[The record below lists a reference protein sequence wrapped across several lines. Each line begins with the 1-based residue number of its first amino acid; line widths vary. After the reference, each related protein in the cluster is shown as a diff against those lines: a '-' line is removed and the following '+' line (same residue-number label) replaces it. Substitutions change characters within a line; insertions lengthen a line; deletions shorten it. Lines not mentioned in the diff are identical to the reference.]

1 MAMRFLHL
9 WAWIRLSSS
18 KARAKAWSGY
28 KFEIEKEMDPAN
40 KMVVTSHSAGNNT
53 NILTNLQVGNNN
65 YKVLSGSTIGM
76 ICDQTFPATR
86 TEIEHGGDQASGEVV
101 TSLQG
106 GNDNN
111 VE

>member
-1 MAMRFLHL
+1 
-9 WAWIRLSSS
+9 
-18 KARAKAWSGY
+18 
-28 KFEIEKEMDPAN
+28 MDPAN

-53 NILTNLQVGNNN
+53 NILTNLQVGNSN

-86 TEIEHGGDQASGEVV
+86 TGEVV
-101 TSLQG
+101 TSKQG

-111 VE
+111 KVMTAMEELTKRTKLPI